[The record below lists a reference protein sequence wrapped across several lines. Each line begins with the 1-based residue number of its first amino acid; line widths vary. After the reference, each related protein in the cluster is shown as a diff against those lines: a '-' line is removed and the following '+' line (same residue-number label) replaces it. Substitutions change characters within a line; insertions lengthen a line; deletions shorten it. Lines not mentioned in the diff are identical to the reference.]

1 MGAMTRATFTIAAIA
16 FLSSAA
22 ASQPP
27 VTFESPCECRDA
39 HGRGRLAVKEDP
51 STQPARTSE
60 EWNTGLH
67 GTLALGSL
75 PG

>member
-27 VTFESPCECRDA
+27 VTN
-39 HGRGRLAVKEDP
+39 
-51 STQPARTSE
+51 E